1 LKAERE
7 QGITIDV
14 AYRYFST
21 ANRKFIIADTPG
33 HEQYTRNMA
42 TGASTCDLAVILVDA
57 RNGVVTQ
64 TKRHS
69 FIVSLLG
76 IKHVLVAVNKMDLVD
91 FRREVYE
98 QIRRDYIDFAARLD
112 IPDLHFLP
120 ISALKGDNI
129 VDPSPNMPWYQGSTL
144 MHFLDNVYIG
154 SDRNL
159 EDFRFPVQL
168 VSRPNLDFRGFCGTI
183 ASGIIRRGD
192 EIMVLPSRKTSRVK
206 SIVTFDGQQDEAFVP
221 QAVTLTLTDEIDV
234 SRGDMIVRP
243 GNLPK
248 LEQRFDAMIVWMS
261 EQPMVPGKSVSVQ
274 ADNQA
279 GQRDDRHAPL
289 PGGREHA
296 APAGRAHV
304 GLNEIGRCAITLA
317 EPIAFDDYRRNRS
330 TGSLIVIDRLTNVTV
345 GAGMIMARVTAEQ
358 RHDHWDEQPA
368 SSLLHS
374 QSSQVSSDERQARFG
389 QRPATIL
396 LTGLTGSG
404 KTTIAC
410 ALERR
415 LFDMGR
421 VSTVLDGQ
429 NLRLGISRDLG
440 FTAEDRSENLRR
452 GAEFAKLM
460 NDAGLICLAAFVAP
474 SEEVRQRAA
483 QVVGRDR
490 FLVVHLSAPIE
501 VCRQRAEGNPYAQAE
516 AGEIANFPGVSFPY
530 DVPSCP
536 DLTLPTHELSLDECV
551 DQINHGLALRQRDG
565 QSFKF
570 HFRRRKHVFPVAQLS
585 PPPKMK
591 FERLTTGPSQSGRM
605 TRRNRSGCNST
616 WWPENASGPIEAPR
630 SSAAGG
636 RTRAGT
642 SVNKMAPK
650 RIVGI
655 WMRRAVRRRPATVI
669 GTDWAS
675 SGICNPAASTMLAV
689 TSVGSELSCQL
700 KLTGTRSASS
710 PPKRI
715 RWLWRYTGSQSVA
728 ASRSN
733 CSRRLS

>member
-1 LKAERE
+1 MSHRSDLIATDIDAYLTQHERKHLLRFLTCGSVDDGKSTMIGRLFFDAKLIYEDTLRTLERDSAVHGTTGGGFDPALFTDGLKAERE

-91 FRREVYE
+91 FRQEVYE
-98 QIRRDYIDFAARLD
+98 QIRSDYIDFAARLD

-129 VDPSPNMPWYQGSTL
+129 VDASPNMPWYQGSTL

-168 VSRPNLDFRGFCGTI
+168 VNRPHLDFRGFCGTI
-183 ASGIIRRGD
+183 ASGIIRSSD
-192 EIMVLPSRKTSRVK
+192 EILVLPSRKTSRVK
-206 SIVTFDGQQDEAFVP
+206 SIVTFDGPQDEAFVP
-221 QAVTLTLTDEIDV
+221 QAVTLTLTDEIDI

-248 LEQRFDAMIVWMS
+248 LEQRFDAMVVWMS
-261 EQPMVPGKSVSVQ
+261 EQPMVPGKSYLFKHTTKQISGTIETLRYQVDV
-274 ADNQA
+274 NTLHR
-279 GQRDDRHAPL
+279 RDAPTL
-289 PGGREHA
+289 
-296 APAGRAHV
+296 

-317 EPIAFDDYRRNRS
+317 EPLAFDDYRRNRG

-345 GAGMIMARVTAEQ
+345 GAGMIMARVTADQ
-358 RHDHWDEQPA
+358 GHDHWDDQPV

-404 KTTIAC
+404 KTTLAY
-410 ALERR
+410 AVERR
-415 LFDMGR
+415 LFELGR

-429 NLRLGISRDLG
+429 NLRLGISKDLG
-440 FTAEDRSENLRR
+440 FTGEDRSENLRR
-452 GAEFAKLM
+452 GAEVARLM
-460 NDAGLICLAAFVAP
+460 NDTGLICLAAMVAP
-474 SEEVRQRAA
+474 SEEVRQKAA
-483 QVVGRDR
+483 EVIGRDR
-490 FLVVHLSAPIE
+490 FLVVYLSAPID

-530 DVPSCP
+530 DAPTCP

-551 DQINHGLALRQRDG
+551 DRILSLLADKG
-565 QSFKF
+565 
-570 HFRRRKHVFPVAQLS
+570 V
-585 PPPKMK
+585 
-591 FERLTTGPSQSGRM
+591 
-605 TRRNRSGCNST
+605 
-616 WWPENASGPIEAPR
+616 
-630 SSAAGG
+630 
-636 RTRAGT
+636 
-642 SVNKMAPK
+642 
-650 RIVGI
+650 
-655 WMRRAVRRRPATVI
+655 VR
-669 GTDWAS
+669 
-675 SGICNPAASTMLAV
+675 
-689 TSVGSELSCQL
+689 
-700 KLTGTRSASS
+700 
-710 PPKRI
+710 
-715 RWLWRYTGSQSVA
+715 
-728 ASRSN
+728 
-733 CSRRLS
+733 

>member
-1 LKAERE
+1 MSHRSELIATDINAYLAQHERKQLLRFLTCGSVDDGKSTMIGRLFYDAKLIYEDTLRALERDSAIHGTTGGGFDPALFTDGLRAERE

-76 IKHVLVAVNKMDLVD
+76 IKHVLVAVNKMDLVG
-91 FRREVYE
+91 FRREVFD
-98 QIRRDYIDFAARLD
+98 QIRADYIDFAARLD

-120 ISALKGDNI
+120 ISALKGDNV

-168 VSRPNLDFRGFCGTI
+168 VNRPHLDFRGFCGTI

-206 SIVTFDGQQDEAFVP
+206 SIVTFDGDQDEAFAP
-221 QAVTLTLTDEIDV
+221 QAVTLTLTDEIDI

-243 GNLPK
+243 GNMPK
-248 LEQRFDAMIVWMS
+248 LEQRFDAMVVWMS
-261 EQPMVPGKSVSVQ
+261 EQPMVPGKQYLFKQTTKQVSGTIDTMRYQV
-274 ADNQA
+274 DVNTLHR
-279 GQRDDRHAPL
+279 RDAPTL
-289 PGGREHA
+289 
-296 APAGRAHV
+296 

-317 EPIAFDDYRRNRS
+317 EPIAFDDYRRNRG

-345 GAGMIMARVTAEQ
+345 GAGMIMARVTADR
-358 RHDHWDEQPA
+358 RHDHWDDEPA
-368 SSLLHS
+368 SVRLHS
-374 QSSQVSSDERQARFG
+374 ETSQVKPDERQARFG

-404 KTTIAC
+404 KTTLAY
-410 ALERR
+410 AVERR

-440 FTAEDRSENLRR
+440 FSSEDRSENMRR
-452 GAEFAKLM
+452 GAEFAKLI

-483 QVVGRDR
+483 EVIGRDR
-490 FLVVHLSAPIE
+490 FLVVHLAAPIE

-530 DVPSCP
+530 DTPASP
-536 DLTLPTHELSLDECV
+536 DLTLPTHEMSVDDCV
-551 DQINHGLALRQRDG
+551 DQIMTL
-565 QSFKF
+565 
-570 HFRRRKHVFPVAQLS
+570 LS
-585 PPPKMK
+585 
-591 FERLTTGPSQSGRM
+591 
-605 TRRNRSGCNST
+605 
-616 WWPENASGPIEAPR
+616 A
-630 SSAAGG
+630 
-636 RTRAGT
+636 RA
-642 SVNKMAPK
+642 
-650 RIVGI
+650 IV
-655 WMRRAVRRRPATVI
+655 R
-669 GTDWAS
+669 
-675 SGICNPAASTMLAV
+675 
-689 TSVGSELSCQL
+689 
-700 KLTGTRSASS
+700 
-710 PPKRI
+710 
-715 RWLWRYTGSQSVA
+715 
-728 ASRSN
+728 
-733 CSRRLS
+733 